1 MGASMLHYHYR
12 ATRKSD
18 GIEIQSGCIC
28 GRADEDMGVVAANV
42 KAALI
47 KRKQS
52 ARGLTADDID
62 ITMWVMKSL
71 VNSPKESFV

>member
-1 MGASMLHYHYR
+1 MEASMLRYHYR

-18 GIEIQSGCIC
+18 GIEIKSGNIC
-28 GRADEDMGVVAANV
+28 VRADEGMGVVAANV

-62 ITMWVMKSL
+62 ITMWVMKSS
-71 VNSPKESFV
+71 VNSPKECFV